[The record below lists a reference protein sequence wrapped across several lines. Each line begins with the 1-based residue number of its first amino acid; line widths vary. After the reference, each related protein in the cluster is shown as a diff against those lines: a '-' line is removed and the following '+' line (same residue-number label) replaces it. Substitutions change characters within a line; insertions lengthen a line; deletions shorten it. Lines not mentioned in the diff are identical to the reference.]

1 MAQQQIAEMLEPLGQ
16 ILCCLLLRLLEVD
29 MVDVVAHPDST
40 LQVAVPVVVLLRG
53 CLAVTATLHLL
64 HHPKEIMVEQVS
76 LLETMVLEVVVGH
89 LPLVLM
95 EHQQQGATVAL
106 EQHLQLLAQA

>member
-1 MAQQQIAEMLEPLGQ
+1 MLELLGQ

-29 MVDVVAHPDST
+29 MVQLLAEAQLDSAV
-40 LQVAVPVVVLLRG
+40 QVAVPVVVLVRG

-64 HHPKEIMVEQVS
+64 HHPKETTVEQVS
-76 LLETMVLEVVVGH
+76 ILETSALEVVVGH

-95 EHQQQGATVAL
+95 EHQQRVVTVAL